1 MATRTLG
8 QKPVIKEATKELTK
22 SDRCDA
28 DCPAQA
34 YVLVVGLEGELM
46 FCAHH
51 YNKIMS
57 NEKGKAAM
65 ESFAIETIKQEEA
78 S

>member
-1 MATRTLG
+1 MTVRTLG
-8 QKPVIKEATKELTK
+8 RQTEKREIVKLTK

-28 DCPAQA
+28 SCPAQA
-34 YVLVVGLEGELM
+34 HVMVVGLEGELM

-57 NEKGKAAM
+57 SDRGREAM
-65 ESFAIETIKQEEA
+65 ESFAIETVKQDEA
-78 S
+78 A

>member
-1 MATRTLG
+1 MAIHTLGNQVTATR
-8 QKPVIKEATKELTK
+8 PEIVMTK

-34 YVLVVGLEGELM
+34 HVMVRGLEGELM

-51 YNKIMS
+51 YNRVMS
-57 NEKGKAAM
+57 SERGREAM
-65 ESFAIETIKQEEA
+65 ESFAIETIKQDEA
-78 S
+78 A

>member
-1 MATRTLG
+1 MAVTTLG
-8 QKPVIKEATKELTK
+8 KPKAKVKPKELTK

-34 YVLVVGLEGELM
+34 HVMVVGLEGELL

-51 YNKIMS
+51 YNKIMA
-57 NEKGKAAM
+57 NESSRISM
-65 ESFAIETIKQEEA
+65 EAFAIETIKQEESA
-78 S
+78 